1 MVLEIYSRAI
11 VFSLL
16 QYFYPHCPYLAIK
29 IFEVNSKKWI
39 TYNRGG
45 VQIGSKY
52 ISYMNFSYNNDSS
65 YTLTGSALQL
75 KKFCAK
81 YRIFAS
87 PDVDKINALP

>member
-1 MVLEIYSRAI
+1 MKISVKKYMVLEIYSKAI

-45 VQIGSKY
+45 VS
-52 ISYMNFSYNNDSS
+52 NR
-65 YTLTGSALQL
+65 L
-75 KKFCAK
+75 
-81 YRIFAS
+81 
-87 PDVDKINALP
+87 

>member
-1 MVLEIYSRAI
+1 MNIIY
-11 VFSLL
+11 
-16 QYFYPHCPYLAIK
+16 
-29 IFEVNSKKWI
+29 
-39 TYNRGG
+39 
-45 VQIGSKY
+45 
-52 ISYMNFSYNNDSS
+52 NDSS